1 MGDQSCV
8 FASFPPVDSNGL
20 HYRNTEQVAVANASD
35 NISRHVKSFFTPRP
49 RSSTSISLPRGV
61 ECDYCGKPIAAFK
74 RRARDIFLS
83 KNMLSI
89 PFTLVAIFFS
99 VSDIPPL
106 VVFIWNLIAI
116 VPLSITLTLATE
128 RLSQELGETAGAL
141 LNITI
146 GNLAELIILFVSLFH
161 TIAAHVLTPIRCS
174 V

>member
-8 FASFPPVDSNGL
+8 FASFPPGDSNIL
-20 HYRNTEQVAVANASD
+20 NYQNTEQIAVANASD
-35 NISRHVKSFFTPRP
+35 NISRQVKSFFTPRP
-49 RSSTSISLPRGV
+49 RSSTSISIPRGV
-61 ECDYCGKPIAAFK
+61 ECDYCDKPTAAFK
-74 RRARDIFLS
+74 QRARDILLS
-83 KNMLSI
+83 KNMLSV

-146 GNLAELIILFVSLFH
+146 GNLAELIILFVSLLH
-161 TIAAHVLTPIRCS
+161 ILSTLLLT
-174 V
+174 